1 MGSQHPSPN
10 CLAKCV
16 HVCIYTHMHV
26 YACVWVQV
34 YMCTCV
40 CACTCVC
47 MLMCTFMCVHVCV
60 YTLRHCKWPSVP
72 DKVRKG
78 LGPAGVGK
86 PQFRPQVALPV
97 SGHSSPSPQFHPG
110 TSGSTQV
117 SSQPTFL
124 QSLPSSS
131 LLLCL
136 LFSKKPLLYRG
147 RDHQKLR
154 VGVSSAQ
161 DQREGC

>member
-1 MGSQHPSPN
+1 MCACLYTHTHACVCLCMGTGLHVYLCVCVHM
-10 CLAKCV
+10 CLHACV
-16 HVCIYTHMHV
+16 HVYV
-26 YACVWVQV
+26 
-34 YMCTCV
+34 CTRV
-40 CACTCVC
+40 
-47 MLMCTFMCVHVCV
+47 CVHTQALQVAECPRQGEKR
-60 YTLRHCKWPSVP
+60 TWPSWS
-72 DKVRKG
+72 RETAIQATG
-78 LGPAGVGK
+78 CS
-86 PQFRPQVALPV
+86 LPV
-97 SGHSSPSPQFHPG
+97 SGHSTPSPQFHPG

-147 RDHQKLR
+147 KDHQKLR

>member
-1 MGSQHPSPN
+1 
-10 CLAKCV
+10 
-16 HVCIYTHMHV
+16 
-26 YACVWVQV
+26 
-34 YMCTCV
+34 MCTCV
-40 CACTCVC
+40 CACVHVHACVGACTHVC
-47 MLMCTFMCVHVCV
+47 MLMCMFMCVHVCV

-86 PQFRPQVALPV
+86 PQFRTQVSLPV
-97 SGHSSPSPQFHPG
+97 SGHSTPSPQFHPG
-110 TSGSTQV
+110 TGGSTQV
-117 SSQPTFL
+117 SSQPIFL

-136 LFSKKPLLYRG
+136 LFSKKPLFYRG
-147 RDHQKLR
+147 RDHQNLR